1 MTLLRF
7 PFAMPSV
14 LDTVSGLIVLGNT
27 RGHRARMAAT
37 AGLLVCAILNASA
50 VPLAQ
55 APAAETVQQHL
66 QRAHTFLNERKP
78 QLAIPEFK
86 AVLAADPNNADAVG
100 NLGVLLY
107 FAHDYREAE
116 PLLRQTVAATPLPKL
131 QALLGMCERRNGNTE
146 TARRD
151 LAAAL
156 PSLDDAAIRREAG
169 LELVEL
175 QTSAGDLPAA
185 AGTIS
190 ALKAKAPEDPVILY
204 AAYRVYTDLAGES
217 MLDLSLSAPRSAQM
231 HQAMAHELLR
241 ARDLKGAIANYR
253 DALAADPNLPG
264 IHFELAEALRSSPEA
279 ALRAEAEGQYALA
292 LKANPGDAKSL
303 TRLADAAAE
312 RGDHTKAIPMYQQA
326 LTLAPGEVDA
336 GVGLA
341 HELVETGDLP
351 GALRLLQAME
361 TADPTDVLV
370 HFRLSALYRRMQ
382 RPEDAK
388 REVAQYEK
396 YKAVKETMRSVY
408 KQMRQDAPGG
418 NASQQ

>member
-1 MTLLRF
+1 
-7 PFAMPSV
+7 MPNPCRCRVRRLSQ
-14 LDTVSGLIVLGNT
+14 
-27 RGHRARMAAT
+27 A
-37 AGLLVCAILNASA
+37 AGLALALSCTGAAL
-50 VPLAQ
+50 PAQ
-55 APAAETVQQHL
+55 APAAGTVQQHL
-66 QRAHTFLNERKP
+66 QRAHAFLNERKP
-78 QLAIPEFK
+78 QLAVTEFK
-86 AVLAADPNNADAVG
+86 AALASDPNNADAVG

-107 FAHDYREAE
+107 FAHDYPEAE

-151 LAAAL
+151 LTAAL
-156 PSLDDAAIRREAG
+156 PVLDEPAIRREAG
-169 LELVEL
+169 LELIEL
-175 QTSAGDLPAA
+175 EQAAGDLPAA
-185 AGTIS
+185 AATVS
-190 ALKAKAPEDPVILY
+190 TLKARAPEDPVILY

-241 ARDLKGAIANYR
+241 ARDLKSAIANYR
-253 DALAADPNLPG
+253 EALAADPDLPG

-279 ALRAEAEGQYALA
+279 PLKAEAEQQYALA
-292 LKANPGDAKSL
+292 LKANPSDAKSM
-303 TRLADAAAE
+303 THLADAAAE
-312 RGDHTKAIPMYQQA
+312 RGDHLKAISMYRQA
-326 LTLAPGEVDA
+326 LALAPGEIDA

-351 GALRLLQAME
+351 GALQVLQAME

-382 RPEDAK
+382 RPDDAK

-396 YKAVKETMRSVY
+396 YKAIKETMRSVY
-408 KQMRQDAPGG
+408 KQMRQDAPGDD
-418 NASQQ
+418 APPQ